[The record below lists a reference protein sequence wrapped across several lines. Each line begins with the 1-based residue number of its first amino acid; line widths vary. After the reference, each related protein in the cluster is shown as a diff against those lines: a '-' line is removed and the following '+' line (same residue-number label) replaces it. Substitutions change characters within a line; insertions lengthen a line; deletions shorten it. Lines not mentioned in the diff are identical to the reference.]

1 MGLYDKYFIILL
13 IFAISDLIE
22 SVIIAYNEWNSLKI
36 LVTDEA
42 GFIGRN
48 LVEFLQ
54 KNNQILVYD
63 NLSSSSE
70 VDVVPLVDKG
80 AKFLQGDVLD
90 VDTLCEFSK
99 DVDVIIHLAAK
110 SDVNES
116 VINPEITHKV
126 NVDGTASVLH
136 CCIKNKIKKIIFAS
150 TAAVYEDSK
159 KIPITEN
166 SKTNPQSLYSK
177 NKLDAKKIIKKNL
190 SRE

>member
-22 SVIIAYNEWNSLKI
+22 SMIIAYYEWNSLKI
-36 LVTDEA
+36 LVTGGA

-70 VDVVPLVDKG
+70 ADVVALVDKG
-80 AKFLQGDVLD
+80 VKFLQGDDLD

-126 NVDGTASVLH
+126 NVDGTANVL
-136 CCIKNKIKKIIFAS
+136 
-150 TAAVYEDSK
+150 
-159 KIPITEN
+159 
-166 SKTNPQSLYSK
+166 
-177 NKLDAKKIIKKNL
+177 
-190 SRE
+190 